1 MILKLMAHE
10 GHKRTH
16 IFRTDVI
23 QILAREMMVLLF
35 WLTSNTK
42 TLGFAK
48 YINGV
53 TWCLKQ
59 TICTVSNDDAL

>member
-10 GHKRTH
+10 EHKRTH

-48 YINGV
+48 YINGGHLV
-53 TWCLKQ
+53 LKANHLHSIQ
-59 TICTVSNDDAL
+59 